1 MKPWLTAFTVMGLL
15 LSLGGCNVFLITGN
29 TPTASDHL
37 VVPSDMSN
45 QRFFDCAES
54 SISKLSETNSS
65 WQEVTLKDSAN
76 GVLES
81 GNFDEKN
88 IAGFRARIERA
99 QGTSEAQIVIKGGGA
114 YFIDLGVAQAIKDL
128 RTTLA
133 SCVSSPP

>member
-29 TPTASDHL
+29 TPTASEHL

-45 QRFFDCAES
+45 QRFFDCAEL
-54 SISKLSETNSS
+54 SISKLSETDSS
-65 WQEVTLKDSAN
+65 WQEVTLKDSTN

-81 GNFDEKN
+81 GNFEEKN
-88 IAGFRARIERA
+88 IAGFRTRIERA
-99 QGTSEAQIVIKGGGA
+99 QGASDAQMVIKGAGP